1 MSGRVRII
9 LNPAAGQGRG
19 ARRLKAVR
27 AAFAVH
33 GMDDLRLTEAS
44 GDEARLVMEALD
56 DDVGTLVVVG
66 GDGTWGRC
74 AVALARTAGVT
85 EAATGAARAGSTR
98 MAFLA
103 AGTGNDFAK
112 NLRVPAGDPA
122 ALARLIAEGGASGR
136 LVDLGRVNDQW
147 FLNVAG
153 FGFDVAVLR
162 ECLKPSWLRGPA
174 RYVAAALREL
184 RAYQGVECRIGGATT
199 IAADPATA
207 GEPLVPAWKREMMVV
222 FSNGEH
228 FGGAFHIAPDARV
241 DDGALDM
248 IVVDCEPGW
257 ERVPLLAK
265 ALRGRHLADSRIRHA
280 RAARFT
286 VAFREPPWF
295 EADGELHRAAG
306 AECEVA
312 VVPGA
317 LRVVDVPAE

>member
-19 ARRLKAVR
+19 ARRLGAVR

-33 GMDDLRLTEAS
+33 GMDDLRLTERP

-74 AVALARTAGVT
+74 AVALGVAR
-85 EAATGAARAGSTR
+85 GAPR

-112 NLRVPAGDPA
+112 NLRVPANDPA
-122 ALARLIAEGGASGR
+122 GLARLIAEGRAIER
-136 LVDLGRVNDQW
+136 LVDLGRVDDQW

-162 ECLKPSWLRGPA
+162 ACQEPSWLRGPA
-174 RYVAAALREL
+174 RYIATALREV
-184 RAYQGVECRIGGATT
+184 RSYEGIECRTDVAAGA
-199 IAADPATA
+199 AADAIPTA
-207 GEPLVPAWKREMMVV
+207 SSTWKRELMLV

-257 ERVPLLAK
+257 GRVPLLAK
-265 ALRGRHLADSRIRHA
+265 ALRGRHLADPRVRHA
-280 RAARFT
+280 REAHFT

-306 AECEVA
+306 TECEVA

-317 LRVVDVPAE
+317 LRVVDAPE

>member
-1 MSGRVRII
+1 MPDRD
-9 LNPAAGQGRG
+9 A
-19 ARRLKAVR
+19 
-27 AAFAVH
+27 
-33 GMDDLRLTEAS
+33 
-44 GDEARLVMEALD
+44 ARLVMEALD

-74 AVALARTAGVT
+74 AVALGVAR
-85 EAATGAARAGSTR
+85 GASR

-112 NLRVPAGDPA
+112 NLRVPANDPA
-122 ALARLIAEGGASGR
+122 GLARLIAEGRAIER
-136 LVDLGRVNDQW
+136 LVDLGRVDDQW

-162 ECLKPSWLRGPA
+162 ACQAPSWLRGPA
-174 RYVAAALREL
+174 RYIVTALREL
-184 RAYQGVECRIGGATT
+184 RSYEGIECRIGGAS
-199 IAADPATA
+199 
-207 GEPLVPAWKREMMVV
+207 GSWKRDLMLV

-257 ERVPLLAK
+257 GRVPLLAK
-265 ALRGRHLADSRIRHA
+265 ALRGRHLADPRVRHA
-280 RAARFT
+280 RAAHFT

-306 AECEVA
+306 TECEVA

-317 LRVVDVPAE
+317 LRVVDAPAD